1 MTIYGYSRVSTNSQ
15 DWQSQLTKLEMN
27 GAEEIYR
34 EKYTGTK
41 RNGRKEL
48 RRLLDNIQPND
59 KVLVTKIDR
68 LARSI
73 VDLRQIIQD
82 VINKGASI
90 QFIEDNLTFDLNSN
104 NPANILMLN
113 MLGAFA
119 EFERDLIVT
128 RTQEGKEWAKKN
140 NPNFEEGRP
149 ERILNK
155 KYLHALEL
163 MQNNTMK
170 QVEEKTGISRA
181 TLYRIKRQ
189 YREEVTKGIRANDL
203 NL

>member
-1 MTIYGYSRVSTNSQ
+1 MIIYGYSRVSTNSQ

-27 GAEEIYR
+27 GAKEIYR

-48 RRLLDNIQPND
+48 KKLLDNIQPND

-104 NPANILMLN
+104 NPANTLMLN

>member
-1 MTIYGYSRVSTNSQ
+1 METVLTVADQPNSQ

-104 NPANILMLN
+104 NPANTLMLN

>member
-15 DWQSQLTKLEMN
+15 DWQSQLTKLEIN

-104 NPANILMLN
+104 NPANTLMLN

>member
-104 NPANILMLN
+104 NPANTLMLN

-149 ERILNK
+149 ERTLNK
-155 KYLHALEL
+155 KYLHALDL
-163 MQNNTMK
+163 MQDNTMK

-189 YREEVTKGIRANDL
+189 YREEVAKGIRSNEF

>member
-104 NPANILMLN
+104 NPTNTLMLN

>member
-104 NPANILMLN
+104 NPANTLMLN

-189 YREEVTKGIRANDL
+189 YREEVAKGIRSNEF

>member
-15 DWQSQLTKLEMN
+15 DWQSQLTKLEIN

-82 VINKGASI
+82 VINKGATI

-104 NPANILMLN
+104 NPANTLMLN

>member
-1 MTIYGYSRVSTNSQ
+1 MKIYGYSRVSTNSQ
-15 DWQSQLTKLEMN
+15 DWQSQLTKLEIN

-48 RRLLDNIQPND
+48 KSLLDNIQPND

-82 VINKGASI
+82 VIKKGASI
-90 QFIEDNLTFDLNSN
+90 HFIDDNLTFDLNSN
-104 NPANILMLN
+104 NPANTLMLN

-149 ERILNK
+149 ERTLNK
-155 KYLHALEL
+155 KYLHALDL
-163 MQNNTMK
+163 MQDNTMK

-189 YREEVTKGIRANDL
+189 YREEVAKGIRSNEF